1 MWVMSDV
8 SRRRQPGTVRATWRG
23 VLLAESADTVR
34 VEGNEYFPPDAVRW
48 EHLVESPST
57 SLCLWKGRARYLSVA
72 VDDEVLPDAAWYYPR
87 PWPLARRIADRV
99 AFWRGVQVER
109 SR

>member
-1 MWVMSDV
+1 MWVVSDV
-8 SRRRQPGTVRATWRG
+8 VQRHPGSVRATWRG

-48 EHLVESPST
+48 EHLVESPTT

-72 VDDEVLPDAAWYYPR
+72 VDDEALPDAAWYYPR

-99 AFWRGVQVER
+99 AFWGGVRVER
-109 SR
+109 SP